1 MTITY
6 EERPDRFLGTGT
18 VFIARDEGHVGGYWD
33 ALPDAPPAPLEPL
46 PAGLTVRAAVMWGL
60 ERTARVLVRT
70 ETSGYVAVGPE
81 AARFANEYGVEGV
94 VTVAEV
100 DDL

>member
-18 VFIARDEGHVGGYWD
+18 VFIARDDGQVWGYWD
-33 ALPDAPPAPLEPL
+33 SLPDAPPAPLEPL
-46 PAGLTVRAAVMWGL
+46 PDGLTLRAAATWGL
-60 ERTARVLVRT
+60 ERTGRVLVRT
-70 ETSGYVAVGPE
+70 ETSGYLAVGPE
-81 AARFANEYGVEGV
+81 ATRFADDDGVEGIA
-94 VTVAEV
+94 TIAEV